1 MDVKKFYE
9 ADRKEVFNAQHTI
22 MGVLS
27 RSTETAERA
36 DRELNMEDINALGR
50 ILAFELK
57 NEHEALN
64 AYEHVVDYLWMS
76 YRITFRQK
84 EKLRSPSGPVCT
96 KASVVW

>member
-27 RSTETAERA
+27 RSTETAERVA
-36 DRELNMEDINALGR
+36 RELNMEDINALGR

-84 EKLRSPSGPVCT
+84 EKLLGLIETPG
-96 KASVVW
+96 